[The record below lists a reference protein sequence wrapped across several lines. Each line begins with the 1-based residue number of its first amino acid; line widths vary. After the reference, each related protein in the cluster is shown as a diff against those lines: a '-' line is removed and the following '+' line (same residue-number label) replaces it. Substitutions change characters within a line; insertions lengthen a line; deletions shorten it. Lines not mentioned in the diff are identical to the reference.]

1 MSKNFAE
8 EYKTLANEE
17 LPDLWNRIE
26 AGLTPKATSQA
37 GEGRSPD
44 MEQTIKSADS
54 GASQVAEPE
63 KEKEKGKVI
72 SFLFRYRTVVAAAVC
87 VIMILPAVI
96 LLGRNNRS
104 KSFSGSAADMAAET
118 REEAPADDAA
128 DMASEEMYLT
138 ESDDAAEAP
147 AEEPEAEA
155 GGAAFDNGSDGAGAC
170 AETALIEDLES
181 EGAAE
186 KKMDQQENRNVQK
199 EMSDEAADITEDI
212 AEEEKALP
220 ETQRTDQSFSSTT
233 NREVK
238 IFERVTVEAAEQ
250 TGENVKT
257 DEDFY
262 YGITMKVI
270 EDPSGELEEDTEI
283 TVWVSYLSSVTYVQ
297 GQEYVLDLSYDPG
310 RECPYQ
316 VKKNYFS

>member
-37 GEGRSPD
+37 GEEHSPD
-44 MEQTIKSADS
+44 MEQTIKPA
-54 GASQVAEPE
+54 APEAKQKAEPE

-155 GGAAFDNGSDGAGAC
+155 GSAAFDNGSDGAGAC

-283 TVWVSYLSSVTYVQ
+283 TVWVSYLSSVAYVQ

>member
-26 AGLTPKATSQA
+26 AGLTPKTTSQA
-37 GEGRSPD
+37 GEEHSPD

-54 GASQVAEPE
+54 GAKQKAEPE

-170 AETALIEDLES
+170 AETALIEDLDS

-257 DEDFY
+257 DGDFF
-262 YGITMKVI
+262 YGINMKVI
-270 EDPSGELEEDTEI
+270 EDPSGELTEDTEI
-283 TVWVSYLSSVTYVQ
+283 TVWVSYLSSVAYVQ

-310 RECPYQ
+310 RECSYQ